1 MNNLLTPKLDLVFKM
16 LFTKDDDLLTDL
28 LNAVL
33 NLSAEKR
40 ICTVKVLNP
49 VILPETVRQ
58 NLSSLISERRM
69 KATSSMILK
78 CRCKNIHPIPNAL
91 CII

>member
-1 MNNLLTPKLDLVFKM
+1 MNNLLTPKLDLVCKM

-58 NLSSLISERRM
+58 KFIILDIR
-69 KATSSMILK
+69 ATDAGDRQYDIEMQV
-78 CRCKNIHPIPNAL
+78 R
-91 CII
+91 